1 MIRVWVEGKLIELET
16 LSDKMEKTMTEGTI
30 DQVQFE
36 AILNKRRAEEFRGV
50 LVKVVC
56 PECGKMIHF
65 VTTLAGKKMPCEF
78 ELRRGDGVRTLVT
91 HYGQTIRK
99 AGEEVYGYE
108 PHFGYCRKGGVQ

>member
-1 MIRVWVEGKLIELET
+1 MISVFVEGKLINLET
-16 LSDKMEKTMTEGTI
+16 LSDREERTMTEGTI

-36 AILNKRRAEEFRGV
+36 AILNKRRAEAFRGV

-56 PECGKMIHF
+56 PVCGKMIHF
-65 VTTLAGKKMPCEF
+65 VTTLAGRKMPCEF

-108 PHFGYCRKGGVQ
+108 PHFGNCRKAVV